1 MAPCN
6 GLPVASSA
14 SSASG
19 SAAAQPTLNLGIQLY
34 LGLLAGNWLG
44 LKAPTLE
51 HHPGIPPAP
60 PSRLRNL
67 GPGRFPISMDWQPEA
82 EQQLKEVPFF
92 VRPIVRKRIEKLA
105 AEAGLAAVDTAF
117 YQQSK
122 AKFGQK

>member
-1 MAPCN
+1 ME
-6 GLPVASSA
+6 VALHRLRVTEVVRWSWPA
-14 SSASG
+14 I
-19 SAAAQPTLNLGIQLY
+19 AAM
-34 LGLLAGNWLG
+34 
-44 LKAPTLE
+44 
-51 HHPGIPPAP
+51 PPAP
-60 PSRLRNL
+60 PNRLRNL